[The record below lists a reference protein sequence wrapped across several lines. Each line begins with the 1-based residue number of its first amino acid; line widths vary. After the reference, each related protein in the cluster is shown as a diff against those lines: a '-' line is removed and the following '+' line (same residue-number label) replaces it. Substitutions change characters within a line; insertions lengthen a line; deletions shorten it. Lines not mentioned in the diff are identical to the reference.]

1 VDWVDHKL
9 GNYVIEAEISRGG
22 SAVVYR
28 AYQPQLERRVAIK
41 VLINIDAED
50 TEDFLHR
57 FRSEAKAVAALRH
70 PNILSIYD
78 YGEEEGNAYIVME
91 YVPGGTIKDIL
102 TGEPIDW
109 PTTAMLMLPLA
120 QALAFSH
127 ARQIIHC
134 DIKPGNIL
142 LPRPDWPLLADF
154 GLYQIMNLPD
164 DSSERGRV
172 SGTPAYAAPE
182 QLRGDVVDSRSDI
195 YSLGLVIYEM
205 LAGRLPF
212 RSPRSANDIVQRL
225 TRNAPPISFF
235 NNQVDPELE
244 QVIMRALGLNP
255 DKRYQ
260 DMHSFIQDLSDLAGD
275 SEVVKPM
282 FVHPAHSTGLLSANP
297 RGIGPHLIIIGTDTV
312 LMLPEKENIIVG
324 RRHPRFPVQPDID
337 LSPHGGLEA
346 GVSRRHAR
354 LLHNEEGWYVEDMNS
369 MNGTSVNMSH
379 IQAGAPMRLRS
390 GDMIRCG
397 RLMIVFYESLQ
408 QVD

>member
-1 VDWVDHKL
+1 MDWVDHKL

-195 YSLGLVIYEM
+195 YSLGLEFHLVK
-205 LAGRLPF
+205 
-212 RSPRSANDIVQRL
+212 
-225 TRNAPPISFF
+225 
-235 NNQVDPELE
+235 
-244 QVIMRALGLNP
+244 P
-255 DKRYQ
+255 DKIEIASYN
-260 DMHSFIQDLSDLAGD
+260 SITILFILSLNYNI
-275 SEVVKPM
+275 SP
-282 FVHPAHSTGLLSANP
+282 
-297 RGIGPHLIIIGTDTV
+297 
-312 LMLPEKENIIVG
+312 NII
-324 RRHPRFPVQPDID
+324 
-337 LSPHGGLEA
+337 SK
-346 GVSRRHAR
+346 
-354 LLHNEEGWYVEDMNS
+354 
-369 MNGTSVNMSH
+369 
-379 IQAGAPMRLRS
+379 
-390 GDMIRCG
+390 
-397 RLMIVFYESLQ
+397 
-408 QVD
+408 